1 MDLFDEL
8 GPEVARELGLQRQL
22 VPARLILAGDAA
34 EQLARAVAELVPGGR
49 VGVLFDTRTRQ
60 VAGERCLAA
69 LRQAG
74 LEAVPHLVPDRG
86 DRDPICDDVTEQR
99 LLSELPELGF
109 LLGVGSGTVSDLA
122 KWVAFQREI
131 PAAIFGTAASMNGYA
146 AANVAPSIEGVK
158 SLFSARAHRFV
169 AADPAVLAAAP
180 LRLTSAGLGDII
192 AKSVS
197 TADWKMNEL
206 LFGERF
212 VPAVAGIIDELESHY
227 TERPQAIA
235 AGDAAAIS
243 SLFRAL
249 VYSGCAMTLQGS
261 SMPASGGE
269 HLVSHTLDMR
279 AELEGS
285 EHDLHG
291 RQVGVGTIFAA
302 ALYERVLALDSP
314 VFSPGPLPFDAAAW
328 GARAGSVRS
337 HFEKQSARLA
347 EACDKLRQP
356 GVWDRLRDALR
367 PMLPSARWVKE
378 ILSGAGGAHRFE
390 DIGVSRERLTW
401 AVLNGAQIRERFTS
415 LDLAWATGVLP
426 GAASEIIDAY
436 LS

>member
-8 GPEVARELGLQRQL
+8 GSEVARELGSQRKL

-34 EQLARAVAELVPGGR
+34 EQLAAAVAEVVPGGR
-49 VGVLFDTRTRQ
+49 VGVLFDTRTRK

-69 LRQAG
+69 LARAN
-74 LEAVPHLVPDRG
+74 LEPIAHLVADRG
-86 DRDPICDDVTEQR
+86 DRDPICDDATERR
-99 LLSELPELGF
+99 LLSELPELEF
-109 LLGVGSGTVSDLA
+109 LLGVGSGTVSDLT
-122 KWVAFQREI
+122 KWVAFERGV

-146 AANVAPSIEGVK
+146 AANVAPSIDGVK

-180 LRLTSAGLGDII
+180 LRLTCAGLGDII

-212 VPAVAGIIDELESHY
+212 VPAVAGIIDELERHY
-227 TERPQAIA
+227 TEQPRAIA
-235 AGDAAAIS
+235 AGEAAAIS
-243 SLFRAL
+243 ALFRAL

-302 ALYERVLALDSP
+302 ALYEKVLALDSP
-314 VFSPGPLPFDAAAW
+314 EFSRGPLPFDAAAW
-328 GARAGSVRS
+328 GARAVAVRG

-347 EACDKLRQP
+347 AACEKLRQP
-356 GVWDRLRDALR
+356 GMWNRLRDTLR

-390 DIGVSRERLTW
+390 DIGVSRERLIW

>member
-8 GPEVARELGLQRQL
+8 GPDVARELGSQRKL
-22 VPARLILAGDAA
+22 VPARLILASDAA
-34 EQLARAVAELVPGGR
+34 EQLATALAEVVPGGR
-49 VGVLFDTRTRQ
+49 VGVLFDTRTRE

-69 LRQAG
+69 LGQAG
-74 LEAVPHLVPDRG
+74 LQPVAHVVPDRG
-86 DRDPICDDVTEQR
+86 ERDPICDDVTER
-99 LLSELPELGF
+99 HLLSELPELDF
-109 LLGVGSGTVSDLA
+109 LMGVGSGTVSDLT
-122 KWVAFQREI
+122 KWVAFERGV

-146 AANVAPSIEGVK
+146 AANVAPSIDGVK

-169 AADPAVLAAAP
+169 AADPGVLAAAP

-212 VPAVAGIIDELESHY
+212 VPAVAGIIDELERHY
-227 TERPQAIA
+227 TEQPQAIA
-235 AGDAAAIS
+235 TGDAAAIS

-302 ALYERVLALDSP
+302 ALYERVLELDSP
-314 VFSPGPLPFDAAAW
+314 EFAPGPLPFDAAAW
-328 GARAGSVRS
+328 GERAGSVRS

-347 EACDKLRQP
+347 EACEKLRQP
-356 GVWDRLRDALR
+356 GMWDRLRDCLR

-378 ILSGAGGAHRFE
+378 ILSNAGGAHRFE

-401 AVLNGAQIRERFTS
+401 AVQNAAQIRQRFTS